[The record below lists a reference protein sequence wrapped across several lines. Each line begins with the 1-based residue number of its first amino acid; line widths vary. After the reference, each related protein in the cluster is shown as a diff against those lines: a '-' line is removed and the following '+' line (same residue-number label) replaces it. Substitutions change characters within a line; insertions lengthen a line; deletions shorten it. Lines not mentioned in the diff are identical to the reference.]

1 MIPSECR
8 VLHVSWE
15 YPPLIYGGLGR
26 HVEELTKAQAA
37 AGATVTVLTQHG
49 PGERL
54 PDHEIVDGVH
64 VLRVDPPT
72 PEVPREPEALVEWTT
87 KLDQRLGEVGSHLL
101 SEFAHELGEPPNIVH
116 AHDWVV
122 SHSAQSLAKEFGTK
136 LVTTFHATESG
147 RHQGWIKGD
156 VSTHIDHVEASLS
169 HRSDQIIV
177 CSDWMKNEIRR
188 QFRVSGRRVWVIPN
202 GIDLATWSTDNLDT
216 KAMAQTAKNYGGPD
230 TPLVLF
236 AGRLE
241 WEKGVQTFI
250 EAAALVKEQL
260 STPSTTSPTPHFV
273 IAGTGTLE
281 EQFKNQAAEAGLDD
295 VLTFEGWLPPEN
307 IQALIA
313 SASAVVIPSLYEPF
327 GITAL
332 ESAALEAPLVV
343 ARSGGLAEI
352 VDEQRCG
359 RVFEPENATEL
370 AMELGDALN
379 NPTSS
384 RVMAHTLLGELANS
398 YDWGIIARDTISV
411 YPKS

>member
-15 YPPLIYGGLGR
+15 YPPLVYGGLGR

-49 PGERL
+49 PGERR
-54 PDHEIVDGVH
+54 PDYEFVDGVH

-101 SEFAHELGEPPNIVH
+101 EEFAHEWDTPPNVVH

-122 SHSAQSLAKEFGTK
+122 SQAARSLTRELGTR

-147 RHQGWIKGD
+147 RHQGWIEGD

-169 HRSDQIIV
+169 HHSDQIIV
-177 CSDWMKNEIRR
+177 CSNWMKNEIRR
-188 QFRVSGRRVWVIPN
+188 QFRVSAKRVSVIPN
-202 GIDLATWSTDNLDT
+202 GIDLGNWSIENLDP
-216 KAMAQTAKNYGGPD
+216 KALAKCAKTYGDGAPI
-230 TPLVLF
+230 VLF

-250 EAAALVKEQL
+250 DAAATLKEQF
-260 STPSTTSPTPHFV
+260 STPSTSAPMPHFV

-281 EQFKNQAAEAGLDD
+281 QQFKDQADEAGLGD
-295 VLTFEGWLPPEN
+295 VLTFEGWLPPEQ

-313 SASAVVIPSLYEPF
+313 SSSAVVIPSLYEPF

-332 ESAALEAPLVV
+332 ESAALGAPLVV
-343 ARSGGLAEI
+343 ARAGGLAEI
-352 VDEQRCG
+352 VEDERCG
-359 RVFEPENATEL
+359 RLFEPGNATEL
-370 AMELGDALN
+370 AVEIGEALN

-384 RVMAHTLLGELANS
+384 RVMAQTLVGELPNT
-398 YDWGIIARDTISV
+398 YDWGIIARDTMSV